1 MRLSDLTLGLLL
13 LVAGAALSLAAR
25 AYPDLPNQSYGASTF
40 PFAVGLALFLLGAIF
55 CAGVIARRERVP
67 PIVFVA
73 WGRNRASWVRL
84 VLVLGLVTFYVM
96 LSPLLGFR
104 IGAGL
109 MLLGLLLTF
118 GTPVW
123 TALIVTVIAV
133 VGIEQV
139 FGGILRVPLPLG
151 TLFQGT

>member
-13 LVAGAALSLAAR
+13 LIAGAALSLTAR

-40 PFAVGLALFLLGAIF
+40 PFAVGLALLVLGAIF
-55 CAGVIARRERVP
+55 CAGVIARRERARPV
-67 PIVFVA
+67 VLVD

-84 VLVLGLVTFYVM
+84 GLVLGLVTFFVIF
-96 LSPLLGFR
+96 SPLLGFR
-104 IGAGL
+104 IAAGL

-118 GTPVW
+118 GTPIR

-133 VGIEQV
+133 IGIEQV
-139 FGGILRVPLPLG
+139 FGGVLRVPLPPG
-151 TLFQGT
+151 MLFQGT